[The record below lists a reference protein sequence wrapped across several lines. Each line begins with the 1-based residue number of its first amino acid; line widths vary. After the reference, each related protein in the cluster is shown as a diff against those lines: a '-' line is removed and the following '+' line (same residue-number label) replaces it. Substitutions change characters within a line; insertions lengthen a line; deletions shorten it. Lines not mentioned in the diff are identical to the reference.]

1 MSSKSMALL
10 RALRSKGEQ
19 IIGDLVQESQLEMLL
34 KAACVRLLVAPFLHF
49 YYTWHFFFR
58 LTLRPL
64 DLELDKR
71 VSCTRLLLPECC

>member
-34 KAACVRLLVAPFLHF
+34 KAACGQEGLEWP
-49 YYTWHFFFR
+49 
-58 LTLRPL
+58 LREPT
-64 DLELDKR
+64 E
-71 VSCTRLLLPECC
+71 